1 VPDGPTFA
9 SIDCR
14 LAALLAAVQ
23 SEPQLGKQQ
32 SKLDKAAQT
41 AKAREEA
48 AAAACETGN
57 AKKSGKQLK
66 KVVGKLTQFSHR
78 LRSNNS
84 GKNIPE
90 GVREPL
96 ALDAD
101 GIKTDANA
109 LKGQLGCG
117 ASPG

>member
-1 VPDGPTFA
+1 
-9 SIDCR
+9 
-14 LAALLAAVQ
+14 VQ

-48 AAAACETGN
+48 AAAACASGN
-57 AKKSGKQLK
+57 AKTSGKQLK
-66 KVVGKLTQFSHR
+66 KVGRKLIQFSHR

-84 GKNIPE
+84 RKNIPE

-96 ALDAD
+96 AQDAD
-101 GIKTDANA
+101 GIKGDADT
-109 LKGQLGCG
+109 LKGRLSCA